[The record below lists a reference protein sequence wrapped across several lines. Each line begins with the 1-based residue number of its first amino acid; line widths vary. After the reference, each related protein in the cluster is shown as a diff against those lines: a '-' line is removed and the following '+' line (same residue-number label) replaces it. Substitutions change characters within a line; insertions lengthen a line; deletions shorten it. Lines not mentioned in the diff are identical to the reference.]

1 MAGRTS
7 TSFGVA
13 ATITILG
20 ILCLALFVVSAV
32 FFGKYNDAKR
42 NVDSLTST
50 QAEIIADGERN
61 SDDVRLLKNEA
72 LRAGGK
78 SLVGYLLKSQQDMM
92 QAVTGSKRDSFATF
106 QTRIKDIPGADTGP
120 LLSVLGAR
128 DAEVKRLRDEYA
140 KADAARVQAQTDQKN
155 AVDRIRGIEESHQR
169 TVDALSAEVGQYR
182 SEVETYR
189 TGADDYKKRMD
200 EQAAKDRT
208 AFDETRRNLEKQL
221 AKLTDEKLI
230 LENQLAVL
238 RGQKNLETFRGRPE
252 ESLVDGDVIGLNS
265 ADKTVALS
273 IGAKQK
279 VALGMTFAVYG
290 DGNAIKPD
298 ANGRYAPG
306 KATLEV
312 ISVDDSSS
320 TARITSEV
328 KGNPVV
334 RGDVIANALY
344 DPAKVYR
351 FVVFGNFDTDRDRL
365 ATSLERQDAENMIR
379 AWGGE
384 IVPDLSGEVDFLVLG
399 ERPLLPPRPDAAA
412 PIEVVQE
419 FIRRQRDVE
428 RYDAL
433 FKNAVSTGIPT
444 LNENRMYTL
453 IGKSPARAR

>member
-20 ILCLALFVVSAV
+20 VFCLALFVVSAV
-32 FFGKYNDAKR
+32 FFGKFNDAKR
-42 NVDSLTST
+42 NLDGLNAS
-50 QAEIIADGERN
+50 QAEIIAEGERN
-61 SDDVRLLKNEA
+61 SDDVRLMKDDA
-72 LRAGGK
+72 RKGGK
-78 SLVGYLLKSQQDMM
+78 SLVGYLVKAQQDTM
-92 QAVTGSKRDSFATF
+92 QAVTGNKRDSLATF
-106 QTRIKDIPGADTGP
+106 QNRIKDIPGADSGS
-120 LLSVLGAR
+120 LLSVLSAR
-128 DAEVKRLRDEYA
+128 DAEVARLKDNFA

-155 AVDRIRGIEESHQR
+155 AVDRIKAIEDNHQK

-182 SEVETYR
+182 AEVETYR
-189 TGADDYKKRMD
+189 SGADDYKKQID
-200 EQAAKDRT
+200 AQSAKEST
-208 AFDETRRNLEKQL
+208 EYAETKKRLEVQL

-238 RGQKNLETFRGRPE
+238 RGQKNLETFRGRAE
-252 ESLVDGDVIGLNS
+252 ESLVDGEIIGLNN
-265 ADKTVALS
+265 ADRSVALS
-273 IGAKQK
+273 IGAREK
-279 VALGMTFAVYG
+279 VALGMTFSVYS
-290 DGNAIKPD
+290 DANSIKQD

-306 KATLEV
+306 KATLE
-312 ISVDDSSS
+312 ITSVDDTSS

-344 DPAKVYR
+344 DPRKIYK

-365 ATSLERQDAENMIR
+365 ATALERQDAESMIM
-379 AWGGE
+379 AWGGQ

-399 ERPLLPPRPDAAA
+399 ERPMLPPRPSVDA
-412 PIEVVQE
+412 PLEVVQE

-428 RYDAL
+428 RYDTL
-433 FKNAVSTGIPT
+433 FKNATSTGIPT

-453 IGKSPARAR
+453 IGKTPARLR